1 MFACA
6 LESLLLGEGKNL
18 LTVNIS
24 GYIAQCVASVEEH
37 RTKVTEPCQLYYV
50 RSRRH
55 LSCKASRRRTRLSS
69 TLPYRTYHPA

>member
-37 RTKVTEPCQLYYV
+37 RIVL
-50 RSRRH
+50 RSI
-55 LSCKASRRRTRLSS
+55 SS
-69 TLPYRTYHPA
+69 SFELQSQPSSNEALEYSPI